1 MDVELIKSPIP
12 FIIML
17 AYIAVV
23 IWMAWYQGFSKKA
36 IERKKNQTFEDY
48 LTGGKS
54 RNAVIVFLITCV
66 TFYSGTTFTGR
77 VGFFYNYGVAGLNS
91 VITCC
96 TVGVVMYFLSEK
108 VWPLAKKYRLSTL
121 PDIME
126 LRYQSR
132 WVKFFVSLIIV
143 CFNIIWLITEIRTL
157 GLAMN
162 LASGDTMPIWIGSA
176 IAFTIIIIYV
186 ATGGVNS
193 VSMVDSFSAIVM
205 LGGSLTVLAYIVGTV
220 FDGSISDM
228 FHSAQQAAETLY
240 AGQPQS
246 QIFVL
251 ENTGDFNIPYWMS
264 NVVLGTLVMLVYPSN
279 FMSICL
285 AKNVREVKKS
295 SIATSASGI
304 WLSIYGI
311 FGVCVLGAVAKG
323 WPISNPEAGLLEI
336 CSLGGNPFM
345 LGLVC
350 TFILAA
356 ALGTLDSTLISLSG
370 LVSNDLLTNMLRL
383 KRGDPTIGADGGE
396 SMATIDNRVHADAKK
411 EVFRTRVIVVLLGA
425 IGFCFSL
432 TDLPLLTLL
441 TDMATNG
448 MVLVVPSIV
457 AGLFWKKAT
466 PQGAIA
472 SMIVGEAVYLGL
484 YAAGVRYVWGGYFL
498 GFPAII
504 AGAITVVV
512 VSLATS
518 KKWYE
523 EHAKQ
528 QSVFDDFFIRGR
540 VSAWIRENMGKK
552 ASK

>member
-1 MDVELIKSPIP
+1 MNAMQAELIQSPIP

-54 RNAVIVFLITCV
+54 RNAVVVFLITCV

-91 VITCC
+91 VVTCAA
-96 TVGVVMYFLSEK
+96 TGMVMFFLSEK
-108 VWPLAKKYRLSTL
+108 IWPLAKKYRLSTL

-157 GLAMN
+157 GIAMN
-162 LASGDTMPIWIGSA
+162 LASGDTMPVIVGSA

-186 ATGGVNS
+186 ATGGVHS

-205 LGGSLTVLAYIVGTV
+205 LGGSLVVLGYLVGYY
-220 FDGSISDM
+220 FDGSVGDM
-228 FHSAQQAAETLY
+228 FHSADQAAQTLY
-240 AGQPQS
+240 AGQTQE
-246 QIFVL
+246 QIYVL
-251 ENTGDFNIPYWMS
+251 ENVGDFNIPYWVS
-264 NVVLGTLVMLVYPSN
+264 NVILGTLVMLVYPSN

-295 SIATSASGI
+295 SIATAASGI
-304 WLSIYGI
+304 WLSIYGL
-311 FGVCVLGAVAKG
+311 FGVVVLGAVAKG
-323 WPISNPEAGLLEI
+323 VTVSNPEAGILEL
-336 CSLGGNPFM
+336 CSMAGSPIM
-345 LGLVC
+345 LGIVC

-383 KRGDPTIGADGGE
+383 KKGEPTIGADGGA
-396 SMATIDNRVHADAKK
+396 SLDTIDNRVEAHAKQ
-411 EVFRTRVIVVLLGA
+411 EVFRTRVIVVILGI
-425 IGFCFSL
+425 IGFCFA
-432 TDLPLLTLL
+432 TTELPLLTLL

-448 MVLVVPSIV
+448 MVLVTPTIVPACSGRRPLPR
-457 AGLFWKKAT
+457 ALSPACSWARPCTWACT
-466 PQGAIA
+466 P
-472 SMIVGEAVYLGL
+472 
-484 YAAGVRYVWGGYFL
+484 
-498 GFPAII
+498 PAC
-504 AGAITVVV
+504 
-512 VSLATS
+512 ATS
-518 KKWYE
+518 GAASSW
-523 EHAKQ
+523 ASPPSSAASSPWSWSPSSPRRNGMRSIPPSRACSRTSLSAAASPPG
-528 QSVFDDFFIRGR
+528 SVRT
-540 VSAWIRENMGKK
+540 
-552 ASK
+552 